1 MCGIIGYIGENSA
14 LPVLLNGLKELEYR
28 GYDSCGVSLIESGE
42 IFSKSIN
49 GRIEVLER
57 LLENNVLLSK
67 AKIGIGHTRW
77 ATHGKANIINAHP
90 HLDCSGD
97 ISVVHNGVIENY
109 EELKKFLKNHK
120 FKSETDTEV
129 VPHLIEEF
137 LKRGYNLE
145 NSFLEMISLLEGSY
159 ALAMISKKEP
169 GKIFVAK
176 KSSPLVLGFGKKEVF
191 LSSDISP
198 ILEWTNKI
206 VYLEDGDVAVL
217 EEGKYK
223 ILNSKKEVSRAV
235 VEFKKSFLKNSKGDY
250 PTFMLKEIFE
260 QPKTITK
267 AFSGR
272 IDYEKAMPKF
282 GGLGITEEEIKDLK
296 RIIIVGCGTSW
307 NAALEGK
314 LFFEEISKIH
324 TDVEYSSEFRYSKG
338 VLEKGTILLAL
349 SQSGETADTISAIEK
364 MKSNFLKSIT
374 LVNKV
379 GSTISKLVDGGIY
392 LHAGQETGVAA
403 TKTFSSQLVLLYLL
417 SIYFARV
424 RGVLHREEAIKKMKE
439 LENLPNL
446 VEEILKKEKIVKS
459 LSSKYSKYDNVF
471 YMGREE
477 GFPIALEG
485 ALKLKEISYVHAE
498 AYPSAELKHGP
509 IALIDEKT
517 LSIFIIPDSEIYKK
531 NLSNLIEVKTRGG
544 KTLAIASEGNSDIE
558 KNSDSSFYIPK
569 VSKYLRPILEIIPLQ
584 LFAYYVGIERGKDVD
599 KPRNLAKCVTVE

>member
-28 GYDSCGVSLIESGE
+28 GYDSCGVSLIENGE

-49 GRIEVLER
+49 GRIDFLER
-57 LLENNVLLSK
+57 VVKNNVLLNK
-67 AKIGIGHTRW
+67 AKMGIGHTRW
-77 ATHGKANIINAHP
+77 ATHGKVSLVNAHP
-90 HLDCSGD
+90 QFDCSGD
-97 ISVVHNGVIENY
+97 ISVVHNGVIENF
-109 EELKKFLKNHK
+109 EELKEFLRGHK

-129 VPHLIEEF
+129 VPHLIETF
-137 LKRGYNLE
+137 LKKGYSLE
-145 NSFLEMISLLEGSY
+145 DSFLETLSLLEGSY

-169 GKIFVAK
+169 KKIFVAK
-176 KSSPLVLGFGKKEVF
+176 KSSPLVLGFGKNEVF
-191 LSSDISP
+191 LSSDVSP

-206 VYLEDGDVAVL
+206 VYLGDGDVAVL
-217 EEGKYK
+217 EKGKHK
-223 ILNSKKEVSRAV
+223 ILNSKKEVLRRV
-235 VEFKKSFLKNSKGDY
+235 IKFKKGFLKNSKGNY

-260 QPKTITK
+260 QPETLRK

-282 GGLGITEEEIKDLK
+282 GGLGLSEEEIREVK

-324 TDVEYSSEFRYSKG
+324 TDVEYSSEFKYSNS

-349 SQSGETADTISAIEK
+349 SQSGETADTISAIKK
-364 MKSNFLKSIT
+364 MKSNSLKSIA

-403 TKTFSSQLVLLYLL
+403 TKTFTSQLVILYLL
-417 SIYFARV
+417 SIYFARI

-439 LENLPNL
+439 LEEVPNL
-446 VEEILKKEKIVKS
+446 IGNILKKEKIIKS
-459 LSSKYSKYDNVF
+459 LSSKYFKYNNVF
-471 YMGREE
+471 YMGRGN

-509 IALIDEKT
+509 IALIDEEM
-517 LSIFIIPDSEIYKK
+517 LSIFVIPDSKVYKK

-544 KTLAIASEGNSDIE
+544 KILAIASEGNLSIR
-558 KNSDSSFYIPK
+558 KNTDDLFYIPK
-569 VSKYLRPILEIIPLQ
+569 VSEHLKPLLEIIPLQ
-584 LFAYYVGIERGKDVD
+584 LFAYYVAIKRGKDVD

>member
-49 GRIEVLER
+49 GRIDVLER
-57 LLENNVLLSK
+57 LLGNNVLLSK

-90 HLDCSGD
+90 HFDCSGD

-509 IALIDEKT
+509 IALIDETT

>member
-49 GRIEVLER
+49 GRIDVLER

-90 HLDCSGD
+90 HFDCSGD

-217 EEGKYK
+217 EKGKYK

-509 IALIDEKT
+509 IALIDETT